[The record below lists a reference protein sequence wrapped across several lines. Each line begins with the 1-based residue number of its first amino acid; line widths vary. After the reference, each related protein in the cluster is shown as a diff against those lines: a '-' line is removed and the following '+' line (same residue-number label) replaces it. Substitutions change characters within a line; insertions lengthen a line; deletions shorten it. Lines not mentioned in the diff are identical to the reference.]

1 MSGCTH
7 SSCKR
12 APILAG
18 GWLNP
23 LVIRRVGVMPP
34 QGRAGDVCDSILPC
48 LVPLHT
54 ACSTAGLEAT
64 TYQREAFSRSLPPQG
79 GTRSASKTRPD
90 LAKDLFP
97 RDAERTVRSDITVEL
112 VGPPIDFRPLGV
124 GQRYVRGDPAQA
136 IPELADEV
144 ELLAGRQAFYINRPL
159 RHVWILLPIPLSRN
173 GSLPN
178 TEISAEGRAAS
189 PLRTS

>member
-1 MSGCTH
+1 
-7 SSCKR
+7 
-12 APILAG
+12 
-18 GWLNP
+18 
-23 LVIRRVGVMPP
+23 
-34 QGRAGDVCDSILPC
+34 
-48 LVPLHT
+48 
-54 ACSTAGLEAT
+54 LEAT

-97 RDAERTVRSDITVEL
+97 RDAERTARSDITVEL